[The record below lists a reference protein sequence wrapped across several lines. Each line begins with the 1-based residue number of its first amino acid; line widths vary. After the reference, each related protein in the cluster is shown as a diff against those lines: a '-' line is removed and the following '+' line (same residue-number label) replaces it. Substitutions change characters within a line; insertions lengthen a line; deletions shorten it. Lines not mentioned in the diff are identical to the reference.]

1 MEKQIN
7 FPSNRG
13 SLFVYTKKLIEKQQL
28 DLIKNIIEF
37 HLKINKQATSYCIK
51 STSLSQEVVNRLDFT
66 VQEITALIRYFKSS
80 M

>member
-1 MEKQIN
+1 M
-7 FPSNRG
+7 
-13 SLFVYTKKLIEKQQL
+13 YTKKLIEKQQL

-37 HLKINKQATSYCIK
+37 HLKIKKQATSYCIK
-51 STSLSQEVVNRLDFT
+51 STSLSQKVVNRLDFT

>member
-1 MEKQIN
+1 M
-7 FPSNRG
+7 
-13 SLFVYTKKLIEKQQL
+13 YTKKLIEKQQL

-37 HLKINKQATSYCIK
+37 HLKINKQATSDCIK
-51 STSLSQEVVNRLDFT
+51 STSLSQEVVNRLDCT